1 MKQRRIMMH
10 GLMWWNEIMWKLVHV
25 VEYDHSSRSVHAHLF
40 FVLYNSH
47 DITDLFPSTKHE
59 RWFKLRLFQFE
70 LFQSDASKLL
80 IEKFST
86 YYLDSPIFLIMAI
99 ESTYCYVMSKRCLW
113 GSLTTFRNVSP
124 SKWFVNPLKQARYKH
139 KSRSWSSIFPL
150 YRYINFQQKCDKSP
164 H

>member
-25 VEYDHSSRSVHAHLF
+25 VEYDHSSRR
-40 FVLYNSH
+40 YNSH
-47 DITDLFPSTKHE
+47 DITDFFPSTKHE
-59 RWFKLRLFQFE
+59 RFELRLFQFE

-86 YYLDSPIFLIMAI
+86 YYLDSPIFLIIAI

-113 GSLTTFRNVSP
+113 GSLTTFRNVSS

-150 YRYINFQQKCDKSP
+150 CRYINFQQKRDKSP